1 MSKVFSLLLLIFSKH
16 CFADIP
22 PVEKVRTLYQQAV
35 YDEEKC
41 KELIT
46 LLKPYNAENNPLFLG
61 YKAGATMMM
70 AKYSTSP
77 FSKLSYF
84 KKGKKMLEKAIVAD
98 KSNIELRFLRFAAQT
113 NTPSFLAYNDNIE
126 TDRSILLESI
136 GHVTDI
142 SLRKIII
149 KFLKNSSYLTT
160 KQKQELPIT

>member
-1 MSKVFSLLLLIFSKH
+1 MSKVFILLMLTFGKP
-16 CFADIP
+16 CFAGILSI
-22 PVEKVRTLYQQAV
+22 EKVRTLYQKAV
-35 YDEEKC
+35 SDEKDC

-46 LLKPYNAENNPLFLG
+46 LLKPYNVDNNPLFSG

-70 AKYSTSP
+70 AKYSFSP

-84 KKGKKMLEKAIVAD
+84 KKGKKLLEKAIAAD
-98 KSNIELRFLRFAAQT
+98 QNNIELRFLRFGAQT

-126 TDRSILLESI
+126 TDKSFLLESI
-136 GHVTDI
+136 AYVTDI

-149 KFLKNSSYLTT
+149 KFLRNSSYLTA